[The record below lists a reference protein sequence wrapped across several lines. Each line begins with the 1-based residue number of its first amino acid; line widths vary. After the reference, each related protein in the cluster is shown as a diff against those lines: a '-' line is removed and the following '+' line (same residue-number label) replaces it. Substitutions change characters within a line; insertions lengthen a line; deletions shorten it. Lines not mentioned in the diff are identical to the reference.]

1 MRSDIFGRVQLERV
15 HVLVVGGHVVLQTV
29 LGEVDLAA
37 QLAGVVALGQVDAVH
52 VVLQY
57 VLALADL
64 TQHSNILIKLTLSCQ
79 QIRSTNGQG

>member
-1 MRSDIFGRVQLERV
+1 M
-15 HVLVVGGHVVLQTV
+15 VLQTV

-37 QLAGVVALGQVDAVH
+37 QLTGVVALGQVDAVH

-57 VLALADL
+57 VLPLADL

-79 QIRSTNGQG
+79 QIRLTNGN